1 MTGRRICLVALAA
14 ALLGVPASAELFTVN
29 LANGSTFDTVYRPQE
44 APWDS
49 NKVLLRTDVGNWIS
63 VAKSDITSVVSA
75 TESGG
80 FGTVI
85 DDSTVELGMSANDAK
100 TPEQLAEEAKANPLA
115 AFQAQYDRQYQQF
128 QQQQNYTIQ
137 QFVDPSQT
145 QGLPANWVGYGNNV
159 PQISNPNPMTYP
171 PPPPQ

>member
-14 ALLGVPASAELFTVN
+14 ALAAVPASAELYTVN
-29 LANGSTFDTVYRPQE
+29 LANGTSFDTVYQPQE
-44 APWDS
+44 APWDA

-63 VAKSDITSVVSA
+63 IAKSDITGVVSA
-75 TESGG
+75 TEAGG
-80 FGTVI
+80 FGTVLDNATI
-85 DDSTVELGMSANDAK
+85 ELGMLANDAK
-100 TPEQLAEEAKANPLA
+100 TPEQLAEEMKANPLA
-115 AFQAQYDRQYQQF
+115 AMQAQYQRQYDQM